1 MYNVVGVNLYSRK
14 ILIEKGPKDLLPE
27 WLRFIKGVVD
37 SEDLPLSISRE
48 KSQDS
53 TLLKRIRDVL
63 TRKLIR
69 FFDDQ
74 ARKHPVEYRS
84 FYAEYSMF
92 IKEGVCHDYQFTDQL
107 SKLLLFESSKLD
119 NNVLTSLDDY
129 ISRCPPE
136 QKQIYYLVAPTRGTA
151 LSSPYY
157 EVFQKHGKEVLLL
170 FNTIDDF
177 VMTNIKTFAGTSL
190 HVMSCHVM
198 SCYATSYDAYLTI
211 NQKPFF

>member
-1 MYNVVGVNLYSRK
+1 M
-14 ILIEKGPKDLLPE
+14 
-27 WLRFIKGVVD
+27 D

-63 TRKLIR
+63 SRKLIR
-69 FFDDQ
+69 YLDEQ
-74 ARKHPVEYRS
+74 ARNHPSEYRA

-92 IKEGVCHDYQFTDQL
+92 VKEGVCHDYQFTDQL

-119 NNVLTSLDDY
+119 NSVLTSLDDY

-136 QKQIYYLVAPTRGTA
+136 QKQIYYLVAPTRESA
-151 LSSPYY
+151 LSSPYF
-157 EVFQKHGKEVLLL
+157 EIFQKHGKEVLFL

-177 VMTNIKTFAGTSL
+177 VMTNIKNFSGVQHFRL
-190 HVMSCHVM
+190 FHLCDVCVKG
-198 SCYATSYDAYLTI
+198 CIFTI
-211 NQKPFF
+211 CLLLFHGASAAFFMTRIM